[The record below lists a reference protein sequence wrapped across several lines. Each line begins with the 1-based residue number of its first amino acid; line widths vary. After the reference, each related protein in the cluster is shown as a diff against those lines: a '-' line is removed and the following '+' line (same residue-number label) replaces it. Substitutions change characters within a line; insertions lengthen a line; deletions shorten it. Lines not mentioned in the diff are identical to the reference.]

1 MQWYQQRGETIHIL
15 IIYIFSSKIASKK
28 QKDGKLTIFNDILTH
43 WVTANHSASKLK
55 KQRNWIRKINADI
68 SLQLRLESY

>member
-1 MQWYQQRGETIHIL
+1 MQWYQQRGETIHTL
-15 IIYIFSSKIASKK
+15 IIYIFLNIASKK
-28 QKDGKLTIFNDILTH
+28 QKDGKLTILNDILTH

>member
-1 MQWYQQRGETIHIL
+1 MQWYQQRGETIHTL
-15 IIYIFSSKIASKK
+15 IIYIFLNIASKK
-28 QKDGKLTIFNDILTH
+28 QKDGKLTIFNAILTH